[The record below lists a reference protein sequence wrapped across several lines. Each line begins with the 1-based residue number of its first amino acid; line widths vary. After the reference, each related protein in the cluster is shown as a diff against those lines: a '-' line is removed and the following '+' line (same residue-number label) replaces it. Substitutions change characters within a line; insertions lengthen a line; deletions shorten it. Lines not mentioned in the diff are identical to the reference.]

1 MSLEPEDGHWP
12 ASSFLI
18 VKEIQNT
25 AQDGL
30 FGDDMINARP
40 VLQRTREWQLCAIGP
55 FLLDR
60 RGELLLH
67 DSEPMPLG
75 RRAVALL
82 IRLVESRGEIVSHDE
97 LLEAGWHGLIVE
109 DSNLPTQMSQLRRVL
124 AQAPGGKE
132 WIETMPKRG
141 YRFTGPLELLTNN
154 PPATARPSPVLM
166 PSHPSGPP
174 ALAVMPFQ
182 VRNPQLDDFA
192 EGLAEDIVSMLASL
206 RELVVISRTS
216 TLAAQQRCA
225 DMMQAGRELG
235 AGYVL
240 SGAVRSSASGTRVIV
255 ELADCITGTA
265 SWSHNFDV
273 AEGEAPRASVP
284 VVALIVNT
292 LVPKLREQELRRL
305 HHVPVT
311 DFSDHQL
318 LLQARLLMTSLKQ
331 TAVAEAQVLVGRV
344 IAHDPGCAPAFAM
357 AADLCSIR
365 LAQRWSED
373 RLRDRADLEE
383 HARKAIALDSSNT
396 AALARLGHARAFYHR
411 DFEGARVFLDR
422 ALDSGPSH
430 LTAWKLSS
438 VVLAWMGDG
447 AAAIRHAERALQL
460 APLDPLIYQVHMIMA
475 VAYYTLDD
483 HEAAITWVNRSQ
495 SGLPRPGTDRLYAV
509 ASLVALDRV
518 DEAKALMCAV
528 LADHPNLSVSSIRET
543 HPYREEARRNLY
555 ADRLL
560 AAGCNP

>member
-240 SGAVRSSASGTRVIV
+240 SGAVRSSEIG
-255 ELADCITGTA
+255 
-265 SWSHNFDV
+265 
-273 AEGEAPRASVP
+273 RA
-284 VVALIVNT
+284 
-292 LVPKLREQELRRL
+292 
-305 HHVPVT
+305 HV
-311 DFSDHQL
+311 
-318 LLQARLLMTSLKQ
+318 
-331 TAVAEAQVLVGRV
+331 
-344 IAHDPGCAPAFAM
+344 
-357 AADLCSIR
+357 
-365 LAQRWSED
+365 
-373 RLRDRADLEE
+373 
-383 HARKAIALDSSNT
+383 
-396 AALARLGHARAFYHR
+396 
-411 DFEGARVFLDR
+411 
-422 ALDSGPSH
+422 
-430 LTAWKLSS
+430 
-438 VVLAWMGDG
+438 
-447 AAAIRHAERALQL
+447 
-460 APLDPLIYQVHMIMA
+460 
-475 VAYYTLDD
+475 
-483 HEAAITWVNRSQ
+483 
-495 SGLPRPGTDRLYAV
+495 
-509 ASLVALDRV
+509 
-518 DEAKALMCAV
+518 
-528 LADHPNLSVSSIRET
+528 
-543 HPYREEARRNLY
+543 
-555 ADRLL
+555 
-560 AAGCNP
+560 